1 MSLELPSPDVLA
13 TLAVQ
18 IRVSFK
24 ELTMCEC
31 AESAL
36 ECWESCADLLE
47 RTRRDYF
54 ECERRSDAGCAAECA
69 TLNAA
74 QLSADANKAN

>member
-18 IRVSFK
+18 IRISFK
-24 ELTMCEC
+24 ELTMAEC

-36 ECWESCADLLE
+36 ECWESCAGLLE
-47 RTRRDYF
+47 RTRRAT
-54 ECERRSDAGCAAECA
+54 EEERAAW
-69 TLNAA
+69 AA
-74 QLSADANKAN
+74 FHAFSTPPNPANKAN